1 MNLEKLFLEKTPLF
15 VFSSTRRLKHFY
27 LEQGEGFLPNAM
39 SMGSFFE
46 QAFYI
51 PNKKKIPN
59 SARLILMI
67 DTIKA
72 IAKEKKSILEGLLLF
87 ENSFL
92 GYLESTS
99 FLFDLFDEL
108 SSACIKL
115 NELSSKDIYLD
126 YEKHLEVL
134 EMIYDRYIKKLEGL
148 GFYDKIMQEK
158 PAILKEFFE
167 HFSSIEWHLDG
178 FMSVFERQCLLEAAE
193 LVPITLHLS
202 CDKYNQKFLEF
213 LNLKL
218 ETDCD
223 YSIDF
228 KTQKILSQTP
238 KRQKIEPKLYAN
250 SSYLKQSAL
259 VLQTIEEYLQKDNDP
274 NKMAIITPNADFLPF
289 LKLLDKNNNLNFAM
303 GLGAK
308 NSPYYTELVKILENL
323 ETSGFDLST
332 SPLLDLEN
340 LTLALLEQQS
350 SKEKAPLKEAHSQI
364 MHQYHLLKDTLK
376 NYSLKD
382 LLHLYLQEFEANFRL
397 DDSSGGKIQVM
408 DTLETRG
415 MQFDKIV
422 IVDFNETCVPSLK
435 DCDLFLN
442 SALRKSLNL
451 PTLLDKKNLQK
462 HYYYQLFKNSKE
474 ITLSYIESET
484 SKVSNML
491 LELNLHIEPIKD
503 AYTLFAPS
511 LSKDYQEEEIKA
523 AIPKDF
529 SFSASSLNAFLTCKR
544 RFYYHYMKRFK
555 ESPKDES
562 NSAVGSLLHELLKEA
577 YEKDK
582 NPYVLEERL
591 IWLLETRENITPKE
605 RLDTLV
611 ALKKIQAFYLKEKE
625 RFNTKI
631 KILDLEK
638 SFETIIQ
645 GIVFKGRID
654 RIDKTAD
661 NEMILLDYKFKN
673 DLKLDNMSKTQRGG
687 LSPIEIAQI
696 STDYQMA
703 IEIAQ
708 ISTDYQMAIYAFA
721 LKNLGY
727 KEPIKAF
734 FYDLRKG
741 ELLEEDE
748 LILQAKMDHLEF
760 SLIPK
765 LKQEIDFEKT
775 SEAKDCEYCSFK
787 DMCNR

>member
-39 SMGSFFE
+39 SMGNFFE

-51 PNKKKIPN
+51 PNKKKIPK
-59 SARLILMI
+59 SVRLILMI

-72 IAKEKKSILEGLLLF
+72 IAKEKKSALEGLLLF

-134 EMIYDRYIKKLEGL
+134 EMIYDRYVKKLEKL

-158 PAILKEFFE
+158 PTILKEFFE

-178 FMSVFERQCLLEAAE
+178 FMSVFERQCLLEVAE

-228 KTQKILSQTP
+228 KTQKMLSQTP

-250 SSYLKQSAL
+250 SSYLKQGAL

-308 NSPYYTELVKILENL
+308 NSPYYTELVKILEDL
-323 ETSGFDLST
+323 QTSGFDLSA

-340 LTLALLEQQS
+340 LTLALLEQQN
-350 SKEKAPLKEAHSQI
+350 SKEKAPLKEVHSQI

-397 DDSSGGKIQVM
+397 DDSSGGKIRVM

-415 MQFDKIV
+415 MQFDKVV

-451 PTLLDKKNLQK
+451 PTLSDKKNLQK

-474 ITLSYIESET
+474 ITLSYVESET

-491 LELNLHIEPIKD
+491 LELDLHIEPIKD

-511 LSKDYQEEEIKA
+511 PLKDYQEEEIKA

-555 ESPKDES
+555 ESPKDEN
-562 NSAVGSLLHELLKEA
+562 NSTVGSLLHELLKEA

-625 RFNTKI
+625 RFKAKI

-638 SFETIIQ
+638 SFETTIQ
-645 GIVFKGRID
+645 GVVFKGRID

-661 NEMILLDYKFKN
+661 NEIVLLDYKFKS

-703 IEIAQ
+703 I
-708 ISTDYQMAIYAFA
+708 YAFA
-721 LKNLGY
+721 LKSLGY
-727 KEPIKAF
+727 KGPIKTF

-741 ELLEEDE
+741 KLLEEE
-748 LILQAKMDHLEF
+748 EPILQAKMDYLKF

-775 SEAKDCEYCSFK
+775 LEVKDCEYCSFK

>member
-1 MNLEKLFLEKTPLF
+1 MNLEKLFSQKTPLF

-59 SARLILMI
+59 NARQILMI

-108 SSACIKL
+108 GSACIKL

-134 EMIYDRYIKKLEGL
+134 EMIYKRYIKKLEEL

-158 PAILKEFFE
+158 PTILKEFFE
-167 HFSSIEWHLDG
+167 HFSSIEWYLDG
-178 FMSVFERQCLLEAAE
+178 FMSVFERQCLLEVAE

-228 KTQKILSQTP
+228 KTQKILSQTFND
-238 KRQKIEPKLYAN
+238 QKIEPKLYAN
-250 SSYLKQSAL
+250 SSYLKQGAL
-259 VLQTIEEYLQKDNDP
+259 VLQSIEEYLQKDNDP

-308 NSPYYTELVKILENL
+308 NSPYYTELVKILEDL
-323 ETSGFDLST
+323 ETSGFDLSA

-364 MHQYHLLKDTLK
+364 MHQYHLLKNTLK

-397 DDSSGGKIQVM
+397 DDSSGGKIRVM

-474 ITLSYIESET
+474 VVLSYIESET
-484 SKVSNML
+484 SKASNML

-511 LSKDYQEEEIKA
+511 PLKDYQEEEIKA

-544 RFYYHYMKRFK
+544 RFYYHYIKRFK

-582 NPYVLEERL
+582 NPYALEERL
-591 IWLLETRENITPKE
+591 IQLLETRENITPKE
-605 RLDTLV
+605 RLDTLI
-611 ALKKIQAFYLKEKE
+611 ALKKIQAFYVKEKE
-625 RFNTKI
+625 RFKAKI

-638 SFETIIQ
+638 SFETTIQ
-645 GIVFKGRID
+645 GVAFKGRID

-661 NEMILLDYKFKN
+661 NEIILLDYKFKS
-673 DLKLDNMSKTQRGG
+673 DLRLDNMSEKQRGG

-696 STDYQMA
+696 SA
-703 IEIAQ
+703 
-708 ISTDYQMAIYAFA
+708 DYQMAIYAFA

-741 ELLEEDE
+741 KLLEEE
-748 LILQAKMDHLEF
+748 EPILQAKMDYLKS
-760 SLIPK
+760 SLIPE

-775 SEAKDCEYCSFK
+775 LEVKDCEYCSFK

>member
-1 MNLEKLFLEKTPLF
+1 MNLEKLFLEKSPLF

-51 PNKKKIPN
+51 PNKKKIPKN
-59 SARLILMI
+59 ARLILMI

-134 EMIYDRYIKKLEGL
+134 EMIYERYIKKLEKL

-158 PAILKEFFE
+158 PTILKEFFE

-178 FMSVFERQCLLEAAE
+178 FMSVFERQCLLEVAE

-289 LKLLDKNNNLNFAM
+289 LKLLDQNNNLNFAM

-308 NSPYYTELVKILENL
+308 NSPYYTELVKILEDLQTSDLNL
-323 ETSGFDLST
+323 SGSA
-332 SPLLDLEN
+332 LLDLEN

-397 DDSSGGKIQVM
+397 DDSSGGKIRVM

-415 MQFDKIV
+415 MRFDKIV

-484 SKVSNML
+484 SKASNML
-491 LELNLHIEPIKD
+491 LELNLHIELIKD

-511 LSKDYQEEEIKA
+511 PLKDYQEEEIKA

-529 SFSASSLNAFLTCKR
+529 SFSTSSLNAFLTCKR

-555 ESPKDES
+555 ENPKDEN

-591 IWLLETRENITPKE
+591 IWLLETRKNITPKE
-605 RLDTLV
+605 RLDTLI

-625 RFNTKI
+625 RFKAKI

-638 SFETIIQ
+638 SFETAIQ
-645 GIVFKGRID
+645 GVVFKGRID

-661 NEMILLDYKFKN
+661 NEIILLDYKFKS

-687 LSPIEIAQI
+687 LNPIEIAQI
-696 STDYQMA
+696 R
-703 IEIAQ
+703 
-708 ISTDYQMAIYAFA
+708 TDYQMAIYAFA

-741 ELLEEDE
+741 ELVEEE
-748 LILQAKMDHLEF
+748 EPILQAKMDHLEF

-765 LKQEIDFEKT
+765 LKQEIVFEKT
-775 SEAKDCEYCSFK
+775 LEAKDCEYCSFK

>member
-1 MNLEKLFLEKTPLF
+1 MNLEKLFLEKAPLF

-39 SMGSFFE
+39 SMGTFFE

-51 PNKKKIPN
+51 PNQKKIPK
-59 SARLILMI
+59 SVCQILMI

-72 IAKEKKSILEGLLLF
+72 IAKEKKSVLEGLLLF

-115 NELSSKDIYLD
+115 NELSFKDIYLD

-134 EMIYDRYIKKLEGL
+134 EMIYDRYVKKLEEL
-148 GFYDKIMQEK
+148 GFYDKIMQKK
-158 PAILKEFFE
+158 PTILKEFFE

-178 FMSVFERQCLLEAAE
+178 FMSVFERQCLLEVAE

-228 KTQKILSQTP
+228 KTQKILFQTFND
-238 KRQKIEPKLYAN
+238 QKIEPKLYAN
-250 SSYLKQSAL
+250 SSYLKQGAL

-308 NSPYYTELVKILENL
+308 NSPYYTELVKILEDL
-323 ETSGFDLST
+323 ETSDLDLSG
-332 SPLLDLEN
+332 SALLDLEN
-340 LTLALLEQQS
+340 ITLALLEQQS
-350 SKEKAPLKEAHSQI
+350 SKEKAPLKEVHSQI

-397 DDSSGGKIQVM
+397 DDSSGGKIRVM

-422 IVDFNETCVPSLK
+422 VADFNETCVPSFK

-474 ITLSYIESET
+474 VALSYIESET
-484 SKVSNML
+484 SKASSML
-491 LELNLHIEPIKD
+491 LELDLHIEPIKD
-503 AYTLFAPS
+503 AYTLFETSPI
-511 LSKDYQEEEIKA
+511 KEYQEEEIKA

-544 RFYYHYMKRFK
+544 RFYYHYIKRLK
-555 ESPKDES
+555 ETPKDES
-562 NSAVGSLLHELLKEA
+562 NSAVGSLIHELLKEA

-582 NPYVLEERL
+582 DPHALEERL
-591 IWLLETRENITPKE
+591 IWLLETRENVTPKE

-611 ALKKIQAFYLKEKE
+611 VLKKIQAFYLKEKE
-625 RFNTKI
+625 RFNAKI

-645 GIVFKGRID
+645 GVIFKGRID

-661 NEMILLDYKFKN
+661 NEIILLDYKFKS

-703 IEIAQ
+703 I
-708 ISTDYQMAIYAFA
+708 YARA

-748 LILQAKMDHLEF
+748 LILQAKMDHLES

-775 SEAKDCEYCSFK
+775 LEVKDCEYCSFK

>member
-193 LVPITLHLS
+193 LVSITLHLS

-397 DDSSGGKIQVM
+397 DDSSGGKIRIM

-544 RFYYHYMKRFK
+544 RFYYHYMKCFK
-555 ESPKDES
+555 ESPKDKS

-582 NPYVLEERL
+582 NPYALEERL
-591 IWLLETRENITPKE
+591 IQLLETRENITPKE
-605 RLDTLV
+605 RLDTLIV
-611 ALKKIQAFYLKEKE
+611 LKKIQAFYLKEKE

-638 SFETIIQ
+638 SFEATIQ
-645 GIVFKGRID
+645 GVIFKGRID

-661 NEMILLDYKFKN
+661 NEIILLDYKFKS
-673 DLKLDNMSKTQRGG
+673 DLKLDNMNKTQREG

-696 STDYQMA
+696 
-703 IEIAQ
+703 I
-708 ISTDYQMAIYAFA
+708 TDYQMAIYAFA

-727 KEPIKAF
+727 KGPIKAF

-775 SEAKDCEYCSFK
+775 LEAKDCEYCSFK

>member
-27 LEQGEGFLPNAM
+27 LEQGEGFLPSAM

-51 PNKKKIPN
+51 PNKKKIPKN
-59 SARLILMI
+59 ARLILMI

-134 EMIYDRYIKKLEGL
+134 EMIYDRYIKKLEEL

-178 FMSVFERQCLLEAAE
+178 FMSVFERQCLLEVAE

-228 KTQKILSQTP
+228 KTQKILSQTFNY
-238 KRQKIEPKLYAN
+238 QKIEPKLYAN
-250 SSYLKQSAL
+250 SSYLKQGAL

-308 NSPYYTELVKILENL
+308 NSPYYTELVKILEDL
-323 ETSGFDLST
+323 QTSGFDLSA
-332 SPLLDLEN
+332 SPLLDLES
-340 LTLALLEQQS
+340 LTLPLLEQQS
-350 SKEKAPLKEAHSQI
+350 SKEKVPLKETHSQI

-397 DDSSGGKIQVM
+397 DDSSGGKIRVM

-435 DCDLFLN
+435 DCDFFLN

-474 ITLSYIESET
+474 ITLSYVESET

-491 LELNLHIEPIKD
+491 LELNLNIVPIKD
-503 AYTLFAPS
+503 AYTLFTPTP
-511 LSKDYQEEEIKA
+511 LKDYQEEEIKA

-582 NPYVLEERL
+582 NPHALEERL

-605 RLDTLV
+605 RLDTLI

-625 RFNTKI
+625 RFKAKI

-638 SFETIIQ
+638 SFETTIQ
-645 GIVFKGRID
+645 GVAFKGRID

-661 NEMILLDYKFKN
+661 NEIILLDYKFKN
-673 DLKLDNMSKTQRGG
+673 DLKLDNMSEKQRKS
-687 LSPIEIAQI
+687 LRP
-696 STDYQMA
+696 

-748 LILQAKMDHLEF
+748 LVLQAKMDHLEF

-775 SEAKDCEYCSFK
+775 LELKDCEYCSFK

>member
-1 MNLEKLFLEKTPLF
+1 MNLEKLFLEKSPLF

-27 LEQGEGFLPNAM
+27 LEQGEGFLPSAM

-51 PNKKKIPN
+51 PNQKKIPK
-59 SARLILMI
+59 SARQILMI

-72 IAKEKKSILEGLLLF
+72 IAKEKKSALEGLLLF

-115 NELSSKDIYLD
+115 NELSFKDIYLD

-134 EMIYDRYIKKLEGL
+134 EMIYDRYVKKLEEL
-148 GFYDKIMQEK
+148 GFYDKIMQKK

-178 FMSVFERQCLLEAAE
+178 FMSVFERQCLLEVAE

-228 KTQKILSQTP
+228 KTQKILSQTFND
-238 KRQKIEPKLYAN
+238 QKIEPKLYAN
-250 SSYLKQSAL
+250 SSYLKQGAL
-259 VLQTIEEYLQKDNDP
+259 VLQTIEEYLQENNDP

-308 NSPYYTELVKILENL
+308 NSPYYTELVKILEDL
-323 ETSGFDLST
+323 QTSDLDLSG
-332 SPLLDLEN
+332 SALLDLEN
-340 LTLALLEQQS
+340 LTLPLLEQQS

-397 DDSSGGKIQVM
+397 DDSSGGKIRVM

-415 MQFDKIV
+415 MRFDKIV
-422 IVDFNETCVPSLK
+422 VADFNETCVPSLK

-474 ITLSYIESET
+474 VALSYIESET
-484 SKVSNML
+484 LKASNML

-503 AYTLFAPS
+503 AYTLFETAP
-511 LSKDYQEEEIKA
+511 LKDYQEEEIKA

-555 ESPKDES
+555 ETPKDEN
-562 NSAVGSLLHELLKEA
+562 NSTVGSLIHELLKEA

-582 NPYVLEERL
+582 TPHSLEERL

-611 ALKKIQAFYLKEKE
+611 ALKKIQAFYKKERE
-625 RFNTKI
+625 RFNTEI
-631 KILDLEK
+631 TILDLEK

-645 GIVFKGRID
+645 GVIFKGRID

-661 NEMILLDYKFKN
+661 NKIILLDYKFKS

-703 IEIAQ
+703 I
-708 ISTDYQMAIYAFA
+708 YAHA

-727 KEPIKAF
+727 KDPIKAF

-775 SEAKDCEYCSFK
+775 LEVKDCEYCSFK

>member
-51 PNKKKIPN
+51 PNKKKIPKN
-59 SARLILMI
+59 ARQILMI

-134 EMIYDRYIKKLEGL
+134 EMIYDCYIKKLEEL

-158 PAILKEFFE
+158 PTILKEFFE

-308 NSPYYTELVKILENL
+308 NSPYYTELVKILEDLQTSDCNL
-323 ETSGFDLST
+323 SESA
-332 SPLLDLEN
+332 LLDLEN
-340 LTLALLEQQS
+340 ITLPLLEQQS

-364 MHQYHLLKDTLK
+364 MYQYHLLKDTLK

-397 DDSSGGKIQVM
+397 DDSSGGKIRVM

-474 ITLSYIESET
+474 IALSYIESET
-484 SKVSNML
+484 SKASNML
-491 LELNLHIEPIKD
+491 LELDLHIEPIKD

-511 LSKDYQEEEIKA
+511 PLKDYQEEEIKA

-555 ESPKDES
+555 ESPKDEN

-582 NPYVLEERL
+582 NPYALEERL

-611 ALKKIQAFYLKEKE
+611 ALKKIQAFYKKERE
-625 RFNTKI
+625 RFNAEIT
-631 KILDLEK
+631 ILDLEK

-645 GIVFKGRID
+645 GVAFKGRID

-661 NEMILLDYKFKN
+661 NKIILLDYKFKS
-673 DLKLDNMSKTQRGG
+673 DLKPDNMSKTQRGG

-703 IEIAQ
+703 I
-708 ISTDYQMAIYAFA
+708 YARA

-775 SEAKDCEYCSFK
+775 LEVKDCEYCSFK

>member
-1 MNLEKLFLEKTPLF
+1 MNLEKLFSQKTPLF

-115 NELSSKDIYLD
+115 NELSFKDIYLD

-134 EMIYDRYIKKLEGL
+134 EMIYNRYIKKLEKL

-158 PAILKEFFE
+158 PTILKEFFE

-178 FMSVFERQCLLEAAE
+178 FMSVFERQCLLEVAE

-228 KTQKILSQTP
+228 KTQKILSQTFND
-238 KRQKIEPKLYAN
+238 QKIEPKLYAN
-250 SSYLKQSAL
+250 SSYLKQGAL
-259 VLQTIEEYLQKDNDP
+259 VLQTIEEYLQKGNNP

-289 LKLLDKNNNLNFAM
+289 LKLLDQNNNLNFAM

-308 NSPYYTELVKILENL
+308 NSSYYTELVKILEDLQTSDFNL
-323 ETSGFDLST
+323 SESA
-332 SPLLDLEN
+332 LLDLEN
-340 LTLALLEQQS
+340 LTLPLLEQQS

-397 DDSSGGKIQVM
+397 DDSSGGKIRVM

-474 ITLSYIESET
+474 MVLSYIESET
-484 SKVSNML
+484 SKASNML
-491 LELNLHIEPIKD
+491 LELDLHTEPIKD

-511 LSKDYQEEEIKA
+511 PLKDYQEEEIKA

-529 SFSASSLNAFLTCKR
+529 GFSASSLNAFLTCKR

-582 NPYVLEERL
+582 NPYALEERL
-591 IWLLETRENITPKE
+591 IWLLETRENVTPKE
-605 RLDTLV
+605 RLDTLI

-625 RFNTKI
+625 RFKAKI

-661 NEMILLDYKFKN
+661 NEITLLDYKFKN

-687 LSPIEIAQI
+687 LSP
-696 STDYQMA
+696 

-748 LILQAKMDHLEF
+748 LTLQAKMDHLEF

-765 LKQEIDFEKT
+765 LKQEIVFEKT
-775 SEAKDCEYCSFK
+775 LEAKDCEYCSFK

>member
-46 QAFYI
+46 QTFYI
-51 PNKKKIPN
+51 PNKKKISN
-59 SARLILMI
+59 SARQILMI

-134 EMIYDRYIKKLEGL
+134 EMIYDRYIKKLEKL

-158 PAILKEFFE
+158 PTILKEFFE

-178 FMSVFERQCLLEAAE
+178 FMSVFERQCLLEVAE

-228 KTQKILSQTP
+228 KTQKILSQTFNN
-238 KRQKIEPKLYAN
+238 QKIEPKLYAN

-308 NSPYYTELVKILENL
+308 NSPYYTELVKILEDL
-323 ETSGFDLST
+323 ETSDCNLSG
-332 SPLLDLEN
+332 SALLDLEN
-340 LTLALLEQQS
+340 LTIPLLEQQS

-397 DDSSGGKIQVM
+397 DDSSGGKIRVM

-474 ITLSYIESET
+474 VALSYIESET
-484 SKVSNML
+484 SKVSSML
-491 LELNLHIEPIKD
+491 LELDLHTEPIKD

-511 LSKDYQEEEIKA
+511 PLKDYQEEEIKA

-625 RFNTKI
+625 RFNAKI

-645 GIVFKGRID
+645 GVIFKGRID

-661 NEMILLDYKFKN
+661 NEIILLDYKFKN

-687 LSPIEIAQI
+687 LSPKEIAQI
-696 STDYQMA
+696 STDYQM
-703 IEIAQ
+703 
-708 ISTDYQMAIYAFA
+708 TIYAFA

-727 KEPIKAF
+727 KDSIKAF

-748 LILQAKMDHLEF
+748 LVLQAKMDHLEF

>member
-27 LEQGEGFLPNAM
+27 LEQGEGFLPSAM

-51 PNKKKIPN
+51 PNKKKIPK
-59 SARLILMI
+59 SVRLILMI

-72 IAKEKKSILEGLLLF
+72 IAKEKKSALEGLLLF

-134 EMIYDRYIKKLEGL
+134 EMIYDRYVKKLEGL

-158 PAILKEFFE
+158 PTILKEFFE
-167 HFSSIEWHLDG
+167 HFSSIEWNLDG
-178 FMSVFERQCLLEAAE
+178 FMSVFERQCLLEVAE

-228 KTQKILSQTP
+228 KTQKILSQTFND
-238 KRQKIEPKLYAN
+238 QKIEPKLYAN
-250 SSYLKQSAL
+250 SSYLKQGAL

-308 NSPYYTELVKILENL
+308 NSPYYTELVKILEDL
-323 ETSGFDLST
+323 ETSGFDLSA

-340 LTLALLEQQS
+340 LTLPLLEQQS

-397 DDSSGGKIQVM
+397 DDSSGGKIRVM

-474 ITLSYIESET
+474 ITLSYIENIESET
-484 SKVSNML
+484 SKASNML
-491 LELNLHIEPIKD
+491 LELDLHIEPIKD

-511 LSKDYQEEEIKA
+511 PLKDYQEEEIKA

-529 SFSASSLNAFLTCKR
+529 SFSTSSLNAFLTCKR
-544 RFYYHYMKRFK
+544 RFYYHYMKHFK
-555 ESPKDES
+555 ESPKDEN

-582 NPYVLEERL
+582 NPYALEERL
-591 IWLLETRENITPKE
+591 IQLLETRGNITPKE
-605 RLDTLV
+605 RLDTLI

-625 RFNTKI
+625 RFKAKI

-638 SFETIIQ
+638 SFETTIQ
-645 GIVFKGRID
+645 GVAFKGRID

-661 NEMILLDYKFKN
+661 NEIILLDYKFKS

-696 STDYQMA
+696 STDYQM
-703 IEIAQ
+703 
-708 ISTDYQMAIYAFA
+708 TIYAFA

-727 KEPIKAF
+727 KGPIKAF

-741 ELLEEDE
+741 ELVEEDE

-775 SEAKDCEYCSFK
+775 LEAKDCEYCSFK

>member
-27 LEQGEGFLPNAM
+27 LEQGEGFLPSAM

-51 PNKKKIPN
+51 PNQKKIPN
-59 SARLILMI
+59 SARQILMI

-115 NELSSKDIYLD
+115 NELSFKDIYLD

-148 GFYDKIMQEK
+148 GFYDKIMQKK
-158 PAILKEFFE
+158 PTILKEFFE

-178 FMSVFERQCLLEAAE
+178 FMSVFERQCLLEVAE

-250 SSYLKQSAL
+250 SSYLKQGAL

-289 LKLLDKNNNLNFAM
+289 LKLLDQNNNLNFAM
-303 GLGAK
+303 GLGTK
-308 NSPYYTELVKILENL
+308 NSPYYTELVKILEDLQTSDCNL
-323 ETSGFDLST
+323 SGSA
-332 SPLLDLEN
+332 LLDLEN
-340 LTLALLEQQS
+340 ITLPLLEQQS
-350 SKEKAPLKEAHSQI
+350 SKEKTPLKEAHSQI

-397 DDSSGGKIQVM
+397 DDSSGGKIRVM

-474 ITLSYIESET
+474 MVLSYIESET
-484 SKVSNML
+484 SKASNML
-491 LELNLHIEPIKD
+491 LELDLHTEPIKD
-503 AYTLFAPS
+503 AYTLFAPTP
-511 LSKDYQEEEIKA
+511 LKDYQEEEIKA

-555 ESPKDES
+555 ESPKDEN

-582 NPYVLEERL
+582 NPYALEERL

-611 ALKKIQAFYLKEKE
+611 VLKKIQAFYLKEKE
-625 RFNTKI
+625 RFKAKI

-645 GIVFKGRID
+645 GVVFKGRID

-661 NEMILLDYKFKN
+661 NEIILLDYKFKN
-673 DLKLDNMSKTQRGG
+673 DLKLDNMSKTQRES
-687 LSPIEIAQI
+687 LSP
-696 STDYQMA
+696 

-741 ELLEEDE
+741 ELLEEEE
-748 LILQAKMDHLEF
+748 LTLQAKMDHLEF

-775 SEAKDCEYCSFK
+775 LEVKDCEYCSFK

>member
-39 SMGSFFE
+39 SMGNFFE

-59 SARLILMI
+59 SVRLILMI

-178 FMSVFERQCLLEAAE
+178 FMSVFERQCLLEVAE

-213 LNLKL
+213 LNLKI

-250 SSYLKQSAL
+250 SSYLKQGAL
-259 VLQTIEEYLQKDNDP
+259 VLQTIEEYLQKDNNP

-308 NSPYYTELVKILENL
+308 NSPYYTELVKILEDL
-323 ETSGFDLST
+323 QTSGFDLSA

-340 LTLALLEQQS
+340 LTLVLLEQQS
-350 SKEKAPLKEAHSQI
+350 SKEKTPLKEAHSQI
-364 MHQYHLLKDTLK
+364 MHQYHLLKDMLQ

-397 DDSSGGKIQVM
+397 DDSSGGKIRVM

-415 MQFDKIV
+415 MQFDKVV

-474 ITLSYIESET
+474 VALSYIESET
-484 SKVSNML
+484 SKASNML
-491 LELNLHIEPIKD
+491 LELNLHTEPIKD
-503 AYTLFAPS
+503 AYTLFETSPI
-511 LSKDYQEEEIKA
+511 KDYQEEEIKA
-523 AIPKDF
+523 TIPKDF

-638 SFETIIQ
+638 SFETTIQ
-645 GIVFKGRID
+645 GVAFKGRID

-661 NEMILLDYKFKN
+661 NEVILLDYKFKN
-673 DLKLDNMSKTQRGG
+673 DLKLDNMSEKQRKS
-687 LSPIEIAQI
+687 LRP
-696 STDYQMA
+696 

-741 ELLEEDE
+741 ELVEEDE
-748 LILQAKMDHLEF
+748 LVLQAKMDHLEF

-775 SEAKDCEYCSFK
+775 LEVKDCEYCSFK

>member
-27 LEQGEGFLPNAM
+27 LEQGEGFLPSAM
-39 SMGSFFE
+39 SMGNFFE

-59 SARLILMI
+59 SARQILMI

-115 NELSSKDIYLD
+115 NELSFKDIYLD

-134 EMIYDRYIKKLEGL
+134 EMIYNRYIKKLEKL

-158 PAILKEFFE
+158 PTILKEFFE
-167 HFSSIEWHLDG
+167 HFSSIEWYLDG
-178 FMSVFERQCLLEAAE
+178 FMSVFERQCLLEVAE

-228 KTQKILSQTP
+228 KTQKILSQTFND
-238 KRQKIEPKLYAN
+238 QKIEPKLYAN
-250 SSYLKQSAL
+250 SSYLKQGAL

-289 LKLLDKNNNLNFAM
+289 LKLLDQNNNLNFAM

-308 NSPYYTELVKILENL
+308 NSPYYTELVKILEDLQTSDFNL
-323 ETSGFDLST
+323 SGSA
-332 SPLLDLEN
+332 LLDLEN
-340 LTLALLEQQS
+340 LTLPLLEQQS

-364 MHQYHLLKDTLK
+364 MHQYYLLKDALK

-397 DDSSGGKIQVM
+397 DDSSGGKIRVM

-451 PTLLDKKNLQK
+451 PTLFDKKNLQK

-474 ITLSYIESET
+474 IALSYIESET

-511 LSKDYQEEEIKA
+511 PLKDYQEEEIKA

-582 NPYVLEERL
+582 NPYALEERL
-591 IWLLETRENITPKE
+591 IQLLETRGNITPKE
-605 RLDTLV
+605 RLDTLI
-611 ALKKIQAFYLKEKE
+611 ALKKIQAFYIREKE
-625 RFNTKI
+625 RFNAKI

-645 GIVFKGRID
+645 GVAFKGRID

-661 NEMILLDYKFKN
+661 NEMILLDYKFKS
-673 DLKLDNMSKTQRGG
+673 DLKLDNMSKTQREG
-687 LSPIEIAQI
+687 LSP
-696 STDYQMA
+696 

-741 ELLEEDE
+741 ELLEEE
-748 LILQAKMDHLEF
+748 EPILQAKMDHLEF

>member
-1 MNLEKLFLEKTPLF
+1 MNFEKLFLEKTPLF

-51 PNKKKIPN
+51 PNKKKIPKN
-59 SARLILMI
+59 ARQILMI

-134 EMIYDRYIKKLEGL
+134 EMIYNRYIKKLEEL

-158 PAILKEFFE
+158 PTILKEFFE

-228 KTQKILSQTP
+228 KTQKILSQTFND
-238 KRQKIEPKLYAN
+238 QKIEPKLYAN
-250 SSYLKQSAL
+250 SSYLKQGAL

-308 NSPYYTELVKILENL
+308 NSPYYTELIKILEDL
-323 ETSGFDLST
+323 EASGDLSA

-397 DDSSGGKIQVM
+397 DDSSGGKIRVM

-422 IVDFNETCVPSLK
+422 IVDFNEACVPSLK

-484 SKVSNML
+484 SKASNML
-491 LELNLHIEPIKD
+491 LELDLHIEPIKD

-511 LSKDYQEEEIKA
+511 PLKDYQEEEIKA

-555 ESPKDES
+555 ESPKDEN

-582 NPYVLEERL
+582 NPYALEERL

-625 RFNTKI
+625 RFKAKI

-645 GIVFKGRID
+645 GVAFKGRID

-661 NEMILLDYKFKN
+661 NEIILLDYKFKN
-673 DLKLDNMSKTQRGG
+673 DLKLDNMSKTQRGR
-687 LSPIEIAQI
+687 LSP
-696 STDYQMA
+696 

-727 KEPIKAF
+727 KDPIKAF

-748 LILQAKMDHLEF
+748 LVLQAKMDHLEF

-775 SEAKDCEYCSFK
+775 LEVKDCEYCSFK

>member
-1 MNLEKLFLEKTPLF
+1 MNLEKLFSQKNPLF

-158 PAILKEFFE
+158 PTILKEFFE

-178 FMSVFERQCLLEAAE
+178 FMSVFERQCLLEVAE

-223 YSIDF
+223 YFIDF

-308 NSPYYTELVKILENL
+308 NSPYYTELVKILEDL
-323 ETSGFDLST
+323 ETSGFDLSA

-350 SKEKAPLKEAHSQI
+350 SKEKAPLKEVHSQI

-397 DDSSGGKIQVM
+397 DDSSGGKIRVM

-474 ITLSYIESET
+474 MALSYIESET

-511 LSKDYQEEEIKA
+511 PLKDYQEEEIKA
-523 AIPKDF
+523 TIPKDF

-544 RFYYHYMKRFK
+544 RFYYHYIKRFK

-562 NSAVGSLLHELLKEA
+562 NSAIGSLLHELLKEA

-582 NPYVLEERL
+582 NPYALEERL
-591 IWLLETRENITPKE
+591 IQLLETRGNITPKE
-605 RLDTLV
+605 RLDTLI
-611 ALKKIQAFYLKEKE
+611 ALKKIQAFYVKEKE
-625 RFNTKI
+625 RFNAKI
-631 KILDLEK
+631 KILNLEK
-638 SFETIIQ
+638 SFETTIQ
-645 GIVFKGRID
+645 GVAFKGCID
-654 RIDKTAD
+654 RIDKTTD
-661 NEMILLDYKFKN
+661 NEMILLDYKFKS
-673 DLKLDNMSKTQRGG
+673 DLKLDNMSKTQRRG
-687 LSPIEIAQI
+687 LSP
-696 STDYQMA
+696 

-727 KEPIKAF
+727 KGPIKAF

-741 ELLEEDE
+741 ELLEEEE
-748 LILQAKMDHLEF
+748 LTLQAKMDHLEF

-775 SEAKDCEYCSFK
+775 LEAKDCEYCSFK

>member
-39 SMGSFFE
+39 SMGNFFE
-46 QAFYI
+46 QAFYV

-59 SARLILMI
+59 SVRQILMI

-115 NELSSKDIYLD
+115 NELSFKDIYLD

-178 FMSVFERQCLLEAAE
+178 FMSVFERQCLLEVAE

-228 KTQKILSQTP
+228 KTQKILSQTFND
-238 KRQKIEPKLYAN
+238 QKIEPKLYAN
-250 SSYLKQSAL
+250 SSYLKQGAL

-289 LKLLDKNNNLNFAM
+289 LKLLDQNNNLNFAM

-308 NSPYYTELVKILENL
+308 NSPYYTELVKILEDLQTSDFNL
-323 ETSGFDLST
+323 SGSA
-332 SPLLDLEN
+332 LLDLEN
-340 LTLALLEQQS
+340 ITLPLLEQQS

-364 MHQYHLLKDTLK
+364 MHQYHLLKDTLQ

-397 DDSSGGKIQVM
+397 DDSSGGKIRVM

-474 ITLSYIESET
+474 IALSYIESET
-484 SKVSNML
+484 SKASNML
-491 LELNLHIEPIKD
+491 LELNLNIVPIKD
-503 AYTLFAPS
+503 AYTLFTPS
-511 LSKDYQEEEIKA
+511 PLKDYQEEEIKA

-582 NPYVLEERL
+582 NPYALEERL

-611 ALKKIQAFYLKEKE
+611 ALKKIQAFYKKEQQ
-625 RFNTKI
+625 RFKAKI

-645 GIVFKGRID
+645 GVVFKGRID

-661 NEMILLDYKFKN
+661 NEIILLDYKFKN

-687 LSPIEIAQI
+687 LSP
-696 STDYQMA
+696 

-748 LILQAKMDHLEF
+748 LVLQAKMDHLEF

-775 SEAKDCEYCSFK
+775 LEVKDCEYCSFK

>member
-39 SMGSFFE
+39 SMGNFFE

-59 SARLILMI
+59 STRLILMI

-134 EMIYDRYIKKLEGL
+134 EMIYDRYVKKLEEL

-158 PAILKEFFE
+158 PTILKEFFE

-193 LVPITLHLS
+193 LVPITLRLS

-250 SSYLKQSAL
+250 SSYLKQGAL

-289 LKLLDKNNNLNFAM
+289 LKLLDQNNNLNFAM

-308 NSPYYTELVKILENL
+308 NSPYYTELVKILEDLQTSDFNL
-323 ETSGFDLST
+323 SESA
-332 SPLLDLEN
+332 LLDLEN
-340 LTLALLEQQS
+340 ITLPLLEQQS

-397 DDSSGGKIQVM
+397 DDSSGGKIRVM

-415 MQFDKIV
+415 MQFDKVV
-422 IVDFNETCVPSLK
+422 IVDFNETCVPSLR

-474 ITLSYIESET
+474 ITLSYVESET
-484 SKVSNML
+484 SKASNML
-491 LELNLHIEPIKD
+491 LELDLHIEPIKD

-511 LSKDYQEEEIKA
+511 PLKDYQEEEIKA

-582 NPYVLEERL
+582 TPYALEERL

-611 ALKKIQAFYLKEKE
+611 ALKKIQAFYAKEKE
-625 RFNTKI
+625 RFKAKI

-645 GIVFKGRID
+645 GVIFKGRID

-661 NEMILLDYKFKN
+661 NEIILLDYKFKN
-673 DLKLDNMSKTQRGG
+673 DLKLDNMSEKQRKS

-696 STDYQMA
+696 STDYQM
-703 IEIAQ
+703 
-708 ISTDYQMAIYAFA
+708 TIYAFA

-748 LILQAKMDHLEF
+748 LFLQAKMDHLEF

-775 SEAKDCEYCSFK
+775 LEVKDCEYCSFK

>member
-27 LEQGEGFLPNAM
+27 LEQGEGFLPSAM
-39 SMGSFFE
+39 SMGNFFE

-51 PNKKKIPN
+51 PNQKKIPN
-59 SARLILMI
+59 SVRQILMI

-115 NELSSKDIYLD
+115 NELSFKDIYLD

-134 EMIYDRYIKKLEGL
+134 EMIYDRYVKKLEEL
-148 GFYDKIMQEK
+148 GFYDKIMQKK
-158 PAILKEFFE
+158 PTILKEFFE

-178 FMSVFERQCLLEAAE
+178 FMSVFERQCLLEVAE

-228 KTQKILSQTP
+228 KTQKILSQTFNN
-238 KRQKIEPKLYAN
+238 QKIEPKLYAN
-250 SSYLKQSAL
+250 SNYLKQSAL

-274 NKMAIITPNADFLPF
+274 NKMAIVTPNADFLPF

-308 NSPYYTELVKILENL
+308 NSPYYTELVKILEDL
-323 ETSGFDLST
+323 QTSGFNLSA

-340 LTLALLEQQS
+340 LTIPLLEQQS

-397 DDSSGGKIQVM
+397 DDSSGGKIRVM

-415 MQFDKIV
+415 MQFDKVV
-422 IVDFNETCVPSLK
+422 IADFNETCVPSLK

-484 SKVSNML
+484 SKASSML
-491 LELNLHIEPIKD
+491 LELDLHTEPIKD

-511 LSKDYQEEEIKA
+511 PLKDYQEEEIKA

-555 ESPKDES
+555 ETPKDEN
-562 NSAVGSLLHELLKEA
+562 NSAVGSLIHELLKEA

-582 NPYVLEERL
+582 NPYALEER
-591 IWLLETRENITPKE
+591 IIQLLETRENITPKE

-625 RFNTKI
+625 RFNAKI

-645 GIVFKGRID
+645 GVIFKGRID

-661 NEMILLDYKFKN
+661 NEIILLDYKFKS
-673 DLKLDNMSKTQRGG
+673 DLKLDNMSKTQRGD
-687 LSPIEIAQI
+687 LSP
-696 STDYQMA
+696 

-727 KEPIKAF
+727 KDPIKAF

-741 ELLEEDE
+741 ELVEEDE
-748 LILQAKMDHLEF
+748 LILQAKMDYLEF

-775 SEAKDCEYCSFK
+775 LEAKDCEYCSFK

>member
-39 SMGSFFE
+39 SMGNFFE

-87 ENSFL
+87 ENSLL

-178 FMSVFERQCLLEAAE
+178 FMSVFERQCLLEVAE
-193 LVPITLHLS
+193 LVPIALHLS

-238 KRQKIEPKLYAN
+238 KHQKIEPKLYAN

-323 ETSGFDLST
+323 ETSGFDLSA
-332 SPLLDLEN
+332 SPLLDLES
-340 LTLALLEQQS
+340 LTLPLLEQQS
-350 SKEKAPLKEAHSQI
+350 SKEKAPLKEVHSQI

-397 DDSSGGKIQVM
+397 DDSSGGKIRVM

-484 SKVSNML
+484 SKASNML
-491 LELNLHIEPIKD
+491 LELNLHIDPIKD

-511 LSKDYQEEEIKA
+511 PLKDYQEEEIKA

-555 ESPKDES
+555 ESPKDEN

-582 NPYVLEERL
+582 NPYALEERL

-605 RLDTLV
+605 RLDTLI
-611 ALKKIQAFYLKEKE
+611 ALKKIQAFYVKEKE
-625 RFNTKI
+625 RFKAKI

-645 GIVFKGRID
+645 GVIFKGRID

-661 NEMILLDYKFKN
+661 NEIILLDYKFKN
-673 DLKLDNMSKTQRGG
+673 DLKLDNMSEKQRKN
-687 LSPIEIAQI
+687 LRPIIAQI
-696 STDYQMA
+696 SA
-703 IEIAQ
+703 
-708 ISTDYQMAIYAFA
+708 DYQMAIYAFA

-727 KEPIKAF
+727 KGPIKAF

-741 ELLEEDE
+741 ELVEEDE

-775 SEAKDCEYCSFK
+775 LEVKDCEYCSFK

>member
-51 PNKKKIPN
+51 PNKKKIPKN
-59 SARLILMI
+59 ARQILMI

-115 NELSSKDIYLD
+115 NELSFKDIYLD

-134 EMIYDRYIKKLEGL
+134 EMIYDRYIKKLEKL

-178 FMSVFERQCLLEAAE
+178 FMSVFERQCLLEVAE
-193 LVPITLHLS
+193 LVPITLHLF

-228 KTQKILSQTP
+228 KTQKILSQTFND
-238 KRQKIEPKLYAN
+238 QKIEPKLYAN
-250 SSYLKQSAL
+250 SSYLKQGAL

-289 LKLLDKNNNLNFAM
+289 LKLLDQNNNLNFAM

-308 NSPYYTELVKILENL
+308 NSPYYTELVKILEDL
-323 ETSGFDLST
+323 QTSGFDLSA

-350 SKEKAPLKEAHSQI
+350 SKEKAPLKEVHSQI
-364 MHQYHLLKDTLK
+364 MHQYHLLKDTLQ

-397 DDSSGGKIQVM
+397 DDSSGGKIRVM

-415 MQFDKIV
+415 MQFDKVV

-474 ITLSYIESET
+474 VVLSYIESET

-491 LELNLHIEPIKD
+491 LELDLHIEPIKD
-503 AYTLFAPS
+503 AYTLFAPTP
-511 LSKDYQEEEIKA
+511 LKDYQEEEIKA
-523 AIPKDF
+523 TIPKDF
-529 SFSASSLNAFLTCKR
+529 GFSASSLNAFLTCKR

-555 ESPKDES
+555 ESPKDEN

-582 NPYVLEERL
+582 NPYALEERL

-645 GIVFKGRID
+645 GVIFKGRID

-661 NEMILLDYKFKN
+661 NEIILLDYKFKS
-673 DLKLDNMSKTQRGG
+673 DLRLDNMSKTQREG
-687 LSPIEIAQI
+687 LSP
-696 STDYQMA
+696 

-748 LILQAKMDHLEF
+748 LFLQAKMDHLEF

-775 SEAKDCEYCSFK
+775 LEVKDCEYCSFK

>member
-1 MNLEKLFLEKTPLF
+1 MNLEKLFLEKSPLF

-27 LEQGEGFLPNAM
+27 LEQGEGFLPSAM

-51 PNKKKIPN
+51 PNQKKIPK
-59 SARLILMI
+59 SVRQILMI

-72 IAKEKKSILEGLLLF
+72 IAKEKKSVLEGLLLF

-115 NELSSKDIYLD
+115 NKLSFKDIYLD

-134 EMIYDRYIKKLEGL
+134 EMIYDRYIKKLEEL
-148 GFYDKIMQEK
+148 GFYDKIMQKK
-158 PAILKEFFE
+158 PTILKEFFE

-178 FMSVFERQCLLEAAE
+178 FMSVFERQCLLEVAE

-228 KTQKILSQTP
+228 KTQKILSQTFND
-238 KRQKIEPKLYAN
+238 QKIEPKLYAN

-308 NSPYYTELVKILENL
+308 NSPYYTELVKILEDL
-323 ETSGFDLST
+323 ETSDLDLSG
-332 SPLLDLEN
+332 SALLDLES
-340 LTLALLEQQS
+340 LTLPLLEQQS
-350 SKEKAPLKEAHSQI
+350 SKEKVPLKEAHSQI

-397 DDSSGGKIQVM
+397 DDSSGGKIRVM

-415 MQFDKIV
+415 MQFDKVV
-422 IVDFNETCVPSLK
+422 IADFNETCVPSLK

-474 ITLSYIESET
+474 VALSYIESET
-484 SKVSNML
+484 LKASSML
-491 LELNLHIEPIKD
+491 LELDLHTEPIKD
-503 AYTLFAPS
+503 AYTLFETSPI
-511 LSKDYQEEEIKA
+511 KEYQEEEIKA

-544 RFYYHYMKRFK
+544 RFYYHYIKRFK
-555 ESPKDES
+555 ESPKDEN
-562 NSAVGSLLHELLKEA
+562 NSAVGSLIHELLKEA

-582 NPYVLEERL
+582 TPHSLEERL

-611 ALKKIQAFYLKEKE
+611 ALKKIQAFYKKERE
-625 RFNTKI
+625 RFNTEI
-631 KILDLEK
+631 TILDLEK

-645 GIVFKGRID
+645 GVAFKGRID

-661 NEMILLDYKFKN
+661 NEIILLDYKFKS
-673 DLKLDNMSKTQRGG
+673 DLELDNMSKTQRGG

-696 STDYQMA
+696 STDYQMV
-703 IEIAQ
+703 
-708 ISTDYQMAIYAFA
+708 IYVCA

-741 ELLEEDE
+741 ELIEEE
-748 LILQAKMDHLEF
+748 KPILQAKMDHLEF

-775 SEAKDCEYCSFK
+775 LEVKDCEYCSFK

>member
-1 MNLEKLFLEKTPLF
+1 MNLEKLFLEKSPLF

-27 LEQGEGFLPNAM
+27 LEQGEGFLPSAM

-59 SARLILMI
+59 SVRLILMI

-72 IAKEKKSILEGLLLF
+72 IAKEKKSILKGLLLF

-115 NELSSKDIYLD
+115 NELSFKDIYLD

-134 EMIYDRYIKKLEGL
+134 EMIYDRYIKKLEEL

-158 PAILKEFFE
+158 PTILKEFFE

-178 FMSVFERQCLLEAAE
+178 FMSVFEMQCLLEAAE

-250 SSYLKQSAL
+250 SSYLKQGAL

-308 NSPYYTELVKILENL
+308 NSPYYTELVKILEDLQTSDCNL
-323 ETSGFDLST
+323 SGSA
-332 SPLLDLEN
+332 LLDLEN
-340 LTLALLEQQS
+340 ITLPLLEQQS
-350 SKEKAPLKEAHSQI
+350 SKEKASLKEAHSQI
-364 MHQYHLLKDTLK
+364 MHQYHLLKNTLK

-397 DDSSGGKIQVM
+397 DDSSGGKIRVM

-474 ITLSYIESET
+474 ITLSYVESET

-491 LELNLHIEPIKD
+491 LELDLHIEPIKD

-511 LSKDYQEEEIKA
+511 PLKDYQEEEIKA

-555 ESPKDES
+555 ESPKDEN

-625 RFNTKI
+625 RFNAKI

-645 GIVFKGRID
+645 GVVFKGRID

-661 NEMILLDYKFKN
+661 NEIILLDYKFKN
-673 DLKLDNMSKTQRGG
+673 DLKLDNMSKTQRGE
-687 LSPIEIAQI
+687 LSP
-696 STDYQMA
+696 

-727 KEPIKAF
+727 KGPIKAF

-741 ELLEEDE
+741 ELVEEDE
-748 LILQAKMDHLEF
+748 PTLQAKMDHLEF

-775 SEAKDCEYCSFK
+775 LEVKDCEYCSFK

>member
-1 MNLEKLFLEKTPLF
+1 MNLEKLFSQKTPLF

-134 EMIYDRYIKKLEGL
+134 EMIYDRYIKKLEKL

-158 PAILKEFFE
+158 PTILKEFFE

-228 KTQKILSQTP
+228 KTQKILSQTFND
-238 KRQKIEPKLYAN
+238 QKIEPKLYAN
-250 SSYLKQSAL
+250 SSYLKQGAL

-289 LKLLDKNNNLNFAM
+289 LKLLDRNNNLNFAM

-308 NSPYYTELVKILENL
+308 NSPYYTELVKILEDL
-323 ETSGFDLST
+323 QTIGFDLSA

-340 LTLALLEQQS
+340 ITLPLLEQQS
-350 SKEKAPLKEAHSQI
+350 SKEKAPLKEVHSQI

-397 DDSSGGKIQVM
+397 DDSSGGKIRVM

-511 LSKDYQEEEIKA
+511 PLKDYQEEEIKA

-555 ESPKDES
+555 ESPKDEN

-625 RFNTKI
+625 RFNAKI

-645 GIVFKGRID
+645 GVIFKGRID

-661 NEMILLDYKFKN
+661 NEIILLDYKFKN
-673 DLKLDNMSKTQRGG
+673 DLKLDNMSEKQRKS

-703 IEIAQ
+703 I
-708 ISTDYQMAIYAFA
+708 YACA

-727 KEPIKAF
+727 KGPIKAF

-741 ELLEEDE
+741 ELVEEDE
-748 LILQAKMDHLEF
+748 LTLQAKMDHLEF

-775 SEAKDCEYCSFK
+775 LEVKDCEYCSFK

>member
-1 MNLEKLFLEKTPLF
+1 MNLEKLFLEKAPLF

-39 SMGSFFE
+39 SMGTFFE

-51 PNKKKIPN
+51 PNQKKIPK
-59 SARLILMI
+59 SVRQILMI

-72 IAKEKKSILEGLLLF
+72 IAKEKKSVLEGLLLF

-115 NELSSKDIYLD
+115 NELSFKDIYLD

-134 EMIYDRYIKKLEGL
+134 EMIYDRYVKKLEEL
-148 GFYDKIMQEK
+148 GFYDKIMQKK
-158 PAILKEFFE
+158 PTILKEFFE

-178 FMSVFERQCLLEAAE
+178 FMSVFERQCLLEVAE

-228 KTQKILSQTP
+228 KTQKILFQTFND
-238 KRQKIEPKLYAN
+238 QKIEPKLYAN
-250 SSYLKQSAL
+250 SSYLKQGAL

-308 NSPYYTELVKILENL
+308 NSPYYTELVKILEDL
-323 ETSGFDLST
+323 ETSDLDLSG
-332 SPLLDLEN
+332 SALLDLEN
-340 LTLALLEQQS
+340 ITLALLEQQS

-397 DDSSGGKIQVM
+397 DDSSGGKIRVM

-422 IVDFNETCVPSLK
+422 VADFNETCVPSLK

-474 ITLSYIESET
+474 VALSYIESET
-484 SKVSNML
+484 SKASNML
-491 LELNLHIEPIKD
+491 LELDLHTEPIKD
-503 AYTLFAPS
+503 AYTLFETSPI
-511 LSKDYQEEEIKA
+511 KEYQEEEIKA

-544 RFYYHYMKRFK
+544 RFYYHYIKRFK
-555 ESPKDES
+555 ETPKNES
-562 NSAVGSLLHELLKEA
+562 NSAVGSLIHELLKEA

-582 NPYVLEERL
+582 NPYALEERL

-625 RFNTKI
+625 RFNAKI

-638 SFETIIQ
+638 SFETAIQ
-645 GIVFKGRID
+645 GVVFKGRID

-661 NEMILLDYKFKN
+661 NEIILLDYKFKN

-703 IEIAQ
+703 I
-708 ISTDYQMAIYAFA
+708 YAFA

-727 KEPIKAF
+727 KDPIKAF

-748 LILQAKMDHLEF
+748 LVFKMDHLEF

-775 SEAKDCEYCSFK
+775 LEVKDCEYCSFK

>member
-1 MNLEKLFLEKTPLF
+1 MKLEKLFLEKTPLF

-27 LEQGEGFLPNAM
+27 LEQGEGFLPSAM

-59 SARLILMI
+59 STRQILMI

-115 NELSSKDIYLD
+115 NELSFKDIYLD

-134 EMIYDRYIKKLEGL
+134 EMIYDRYVKKLEEL

-178 FMSVFERQCLLEAAE
+178 FMSVFERQCLLEVAE
-193 LVPITLHLS
+193 LVPIALHLS

-228 KTQKILSQTP
+228 KTQKILSQTFND
-238 KRQKIEPKLYAN
+238 QKIEPKLYAN
-250 SSYLKQSAL
+250 SSYLKQGAL

-289 LKLLDKNNNLNFAM
+289 LKLLDQNNNLNFAM

-308 NSPYYTELVKILENL
+308 NSPYYTELVKILEDLQTRDFNL
-323 ETSGFDLST
+323 SESA
-332 SPLLDLEN
+332 LLDLEN
-340 LTLALLEQQS
+340 ITLPLLEQQS
-350 SKEKAPLKEAHSQI
+350 SKEKAPLKEVHSQI

-397 DDSSGGKIQVM
+397 DDSSGGKIRVM

-474 ITLSYIESET
+474 IALSYIESET
-484 SKVSNML
+484 SKASNML

-511 LSKDYQEEEIKA
+511 PLKDYQEEEIKA

-582 NPYVLEERL
+582 NPYALEERL

-625 RFNTKI
+625 RFKAKI

-638 SFETIIQ
+638 SFETTIQ
-645 GIVFKGRID
+645 GVAFKGRID

-661 NEMILLDYKFKN
+661 NEIILLDYKFKS

-703 IEIAQ
+703 I
-708 ISTDYQMAIYAFA
+708 YAFA

-727 KEPIKAF
+727 KGSIKAF

-741 ELLEEDE
+741 ELVEEEE
-748 LILQAKMDHLEF
+748 LTLQAKMDHLEF

-775 SEAKDCEYCSFK
+775 LEAKDCEYCSFK

>member
-27 LEQGEGFLPNAM
+27 LEQGEGFLPSAM

-59 SARLILMI
+59 SARQILMI

-72 IAKEKKSILEGLLLF
+72 IAKEKKSALEGLLLF

-134 EMIYDRYIKKLEGL
+134 EMIYDRYIKKLEKL

-178 FMSVFERQCLLEAAE
+178 FMSVFERQCLLEVAE

-308 NSPYYTELVKILENL
+308 NSPYYTELVKILEDLQTSDFNL
-323 ETSGFDLST
+323 SESA
-332 SPLLDLEN
+332 LLDLEN
-340 LTLALLEQQS
+340 ITLPLLEQQS

-397 DDSSGGKIQVM
+397 DDSSGGKIRVM

-484 SKVSNML
+484 SKASNML
-491 LELNLHIEPIKD
+491 LELNLHTEPIKD

-511 LSKDYQEEEIKA
+511 PLKDYQEEEIKA
-523 AIPKDF
+523 AILKDF

-555 ESPKDES
+555 ESPKDEN

-582 NPYVLEERL
+582 NPHALEERL

-605 RLDTLV
+605 RLDTLI

-625 RFNTKI
+625 RFKARI

-645 GIVFKGRID
+645 GVVFKGRID

-661 NEMILLDYKFKN
+661 NEIILLDYKFKN
-673 DLKLDNMSKTQRGG
+673 DLKLDNMSEKQRKR
-687 LSPIEIAQI
+687 LSP
-696 STDYQMA
+696 

-741 ELLEEDE
+741 ELVEEDE
-748 LILQAKMDHLEF
+748 PTLQAKMDHLEF

-775 SEAKDCEYCSFK
+775 LEAKDCEYCSFK

>member
-27 LEQGEGFLPNAM
+27 LEQGEGFLPSAM
-39 SMGSFFE
+39 SMGNFFE

-59 SARLILMI
+59 SARQILMI

-115 NELSSKDIYLD
+115 NELSFKDIYLD

-134 EMIYDRYIKKLEGL
+134 EMIYDRYIKKLEEL

-167 HFSSIEWHLDG
+167 HFSSIEWNLDG
-178 FMSVFERQCLLEAAE
+178 FMSVFERQCLLEVAE

-250 SSYLKQSAL
+250 SSYLKQGAL

-289 LKLLDKNNNLNFAM
+289 LKLLDQNNNLNFAM

-308 NSPYYTELVKILENL
+308 NSPYYTELVKILEDL
-323 ETSGFDLST
+323 QTSGFDLSA

-350 SKEKAPLKEAHSQI
+350 SKEKTPLKEAHSQI

-397 DDSSGGKIQVM
+397 DDSSGGKIRVM

-451 PTLLDKKNLQK
+451 PTLSDKKNLQK

-484 SKVSNML
+484 SKASNML

-511 LSKDYQEEEIKA
+511 PLKDYQEEEIKA

-555 ESPKDES
+555 ESPKDEN

-625 RFNTKI
+625 RFKAKI

-645 GIVFKGRID
+645 GVAFKGRID

-661 NEMILLDYKFKN
+661 NEMILLDYKFKSE
-673 DLKLDNMSKTQRGG
+673 LKLDNMSKNQREG

-696 STDYQMA
+696 SA
-703 IEIAQ
+703 
-708 ISTDYQMAIYAFA
+708 DYQMAIYAFA
-721 LKNLGY
+721 LKSLGY
-727 KEPIKAF
+727 KGPIKAF

-741 ELLEEDE
+741 ELVEEDE
-748 LILQAKMDHLEF
+748 LTLQAKMDHLEF

-765 LKQEIDFEKT
+765 LKQEVDFEKT
-775 SEAKDCEYCSFK
+775 LEVKDCEYCSFK

>member
-27 LEQGEGFLPNAM
+27 LEQGEGFLPSAM

-59 SARLILMI
+59 SARQILMI

-134 EMIYDRYIKKLEGL
+134 EMIYDRYIKKLEEL

-178 FMSVFERQCLLEAAE
+178 FMSVFERQCLLEVAE
-193 LVPITLHLS
+193 LVPIALHLS

-250 SSYLKQSAL
+250 SSYLKQGAL

-289 LKLLDKNNNLNFAM
+289 LKLLDQNNNLNFAM

-308 NSPYYTELVKILENL
+308 NSPYYTELVKILEDL
-323 ETSGFDLST
+323 QTSDLDLSG
-332 SPLLDLEN
+332 SALLDLEN
-340 LTLALLEQQS
+340 ITLALLEQQS

-364 MHQYHLLKDTLK
+364 MHQYYLLKDTLK

-397 DDSSGGKIQVM
+397 DDSSGGKIRVM

-442 SALRKSLNL
+442 SVLRKSLNL

-484 SKVSNML
+484 SKASNML

-511 LSKDYQEEEIKA
+511 PLKDYQEEEIKA

-555 ESPKDES
+555 ESPKDEN

-582 NPYVLEERL
+582 NPYALEERL

-605 RLDTLV
+605 RLDTLI
-611 ALKKIQAFYLKEKE
+611 ALKKIQAFYIREKE
-625 RFNTKI
+625 RFKAKI

-638 SFETIIQ
+638 SFETVIQ
-645 GIVFKGRID
+645 GVIFKGRID

-661 NEMILLDYKFKN
+661 NEIILLDYKFKN
-673 DLKLDNMSKTQRGG
+673 DLKLDNMSEKQRKR
-687 LSPIEIAQI
+687 LRP
-696 STDYQMA
+696 

-748 LILQAKMDHLEF
+748 LFLQAKMDHLEF

-775 SEAKDCEYCSFK
+775 LEVKDCEYCSFK

>member
-1 MNLEKLFLEKTPLF
+1 MNLEKLFLEKPPLF

-51 PNKKKIPN
+51 PNKKKIPK
-59 SARLILMI
+59 STRQILMI

-115 NELSSKDIYLD
+115 NELSFKDIYLD

-134 EMIYDRYIKKLEGL
+134 EMIYDRYVKKLEEL

-158 PAILKEFFE
+158 PTILKEFFE
-167 HFSSIEWHLDG
+167 HFSSIEWYLDG
-178 FMSVFERQCLLEAAE
+178 FMSVFERQCLLEVAE

-228 KTQKILSQTP
+228 KTQKILSQTFND
-238 KRQKIEPKLYAN
+238 QKIEPKLYAN
-250 SSYLKQSAL
+250 SSYLKQGAL

-308 NSPYYTELVKILENL
+308 NSPYYTELVKILEDL
-323 ETSGFDLST
+323 QTSDLDLSG
-332 SPLLDLEN
+332 SALLDLEN
-340 LTLALLEQQS
+340 ITLALLEQQS

-397 DDSSGGKIQVM
+397 NDSSGGKIRVM

-422 IVDFNETCVPSLK
+422 VADFNETCVPSLK

-474 ITLSYIESET
+474 MVLSYIESET
-484 SKVSNML
+484 SKASNML

-503 AYTLFAPS
+503 AYTLFETSPI
-511 LSKDYQEEEIKA
+511 KEYQEEEIKA

-582 NPYVLEERL
+582 DPYALEERL

-611 ALKKIQAFYLKEKE
+611 ALKKIQAFYKKEQE
-625 RFNTKI
+625 RFNAEIT
-631 KILDLEK
+631 ILDLEK

-645 GIVFKGRID
+645 GVIFKGRID

-661 NEMILLDYKFKN
+661 NEIILLDYKFKS

-703 IEIAQ
+703 I
-708 ISTDYQMAIYAFA
+708 YART

-775 SEAKDCEYCSFK
+775 LEVKDCEYCSFK

>member
-51 PNKKKIPN
+51 PNKKKIPKN
-59 SARLILMI
+59 ARQILMI

-72 IAKEKKSILEGLLLF
+72 IAREKKSILEGLLLF

-115 NELSSKDIYLD
+115 NELSFKDIYLD

-134 EMIYDRYIKKLEGL
+134 EMIYDRYVKKLEKL

-228 KTQKILSQTP
+228 KTQKILSQTFND
-238 KRQKIEPKLYAN
+238 QKIEPKLYAN

-303 GLGAK
+303 GLGTK
-308 NSPYYTELVKILENL
+308 NSPYYTELVKILEDL
-323 ETSGFDLST
+323 QTSGFDLSA

-340 LTLALLEQQS
+340 LTLPLLEQQS
-350 SKEKAPLKEAHSQI
+350 SKEKTPLKEAHSQI

-397 DDSSGGKIQVM
+397 DDSSGGKIRVM

-474 ITLSYIESET
+474 MVLSYIESET
-484 SKVSNML
+484 SKASNML

-511 LSKDYQEEEIKA
+511 PLKDYQEEEIKA

-555 ESPKDES
+555 ESPKDEN

-625 RFNTKI
+625 RFKAKI

-638 SFETIIQ
+638 SFETAIQ
-645 GIVFKGRID
+645 GVIFKGRMD

-661 NEMILLDYKFKN
+661 NEIILLDYKFKN
-673 DLKLDNMSKTQRGG
+673 DLKLDNMSEKQRKS
-687 LSPIEIAQI
+687 LSP
-696 STDYQMA
+696 

-748 LILQAKMDHLEF
+748 LVLQAKMDHLEF

-775 SEAKDCEYCSFK
+775 LEVKDCEYCSFK

>member
-59 SARLILMI
+59 NARQILMI

-72 IAKEKKSILEGLLLF
+72 IAREKKSILEGLLLF

-115 NELSSKDIYLD
+115 NELSFKDIYLD

-134 EMIYDRYIKKLEGL
+134 EMIYKRYIKKLEEL

-178 FMSVFERQCLLEAAE
+178 FMSVFERQCLLEVAE

-228 KTQKILSQTP
+228 KTQKILSQTFND
-238 KRQKIEPKLYAN
+238 QKIEPKLYAN
-250 SSYLKQSAL
+250 SSYLKQGAL

-289 LKLLDKNNNLNFAM
+289 LKLLDQNNNLNFAM

-308 NSPYYTELVKILENL
+308 NSPYYTELVKILEDL
-323 ETSGFDLST
+323 QTSDFDLSA

-350 SKEKAPLKEAHSQI
+350 SKEKAPLKEVHSQI
-364 MHQYHLLKDTLK
+364 MHQYHLLKDTLQ

-397 DDSSGGKIQVM
+397 DDSNGGKIRVM

-484 SKVSNML
+484 SKASNML

-511 LSKDYQEEEIKA
+511 PLKDYQEEEIKA

-555 ESPKDES
+555 ESPKDEN

-625 RFNTKI
+625 RFKAKI

-645 GIVFKGRID
+645 GVVFKGRID

-661 NEMILLDYKFKN
+661 NEMILLDYKFKS
-673 DLKLDNMSKTQRGG
+673 DLKLDNMSEKQRKS
-687 LSPIEIAQI
+687 LRP
-696 STDYQMA
+696 

-727 KEPIKAF
+727 REPIKAF

-775 SEAKDCEYCSFK
+775 LEVKDCEYCSFK

>member
-27 LEQGEGFLPNAM
+27 LEQGEGFLPSAM

-51 PNKKKIPN
+51 PNKKKIPKN
-59 SARLILMI
+59 ARQILMI

-115 NELSSKDIYLD
+115 NELSFKDIYLD

-134 EMIYDRYIKKLEGL
+134 EMIYDRYIKKLEEL

-158 PAILKEFFE
+158 PTILKEFFE

-178 FMSVFERQCLLEAAE
+178 FMSVFERQCLLEVAE

-228 KTQKILSQTP
+228 KTQKILSQTFND
-238 KRQKIEPKLYAN
+238 QKIEPKLYAN
-250 SSYLKQSAL
+250 SSYLKQGAL

-289 LKLLDKNNNLNFAM
+289 LKLLDQNNNLNFAM

-308 NSPYYTELVKILENL
+308 NSPYYTELVKILEDLQTSDFNL
-323 ETSGFDLST
+323 SGSA
-332 SPLLDLEN
+332 LLDLEN
-340 LTLALLEQQS
+340 LTLPLLEQQS

-364 MHQYHLLKDTLK
+364 MHQYHLLKDTLQ

-397 DDSSGGKIQVM
+397 DDSSGGKIRVM

-474 ITLSYIESET
+474 MVLSYIESET
-484 SKVSNML
+484 SKASNML
-491 LELNLHIEPIKD
+491 LELDLHIEPIKD

-511 LSKDYQEEEIKA
+511 PLKDYQEEEIQA

-544 RFYYHYMKRFK
+544 RFYYHYIKRFK
-555 ESPKDES
+555 ESPKDEN

-582 NPYVLEERL
+582 NPYALEERL

-625 RFNTKI
+625 RFNAKI

-638 SFETIIQ
+638 SFETTIQ
-645 GIVFKGRID
+645 GVIFKGRID

-661 NEMILLDYKFKN
+661 NEITLLDYKFKN
-673 DLKLDNMSKTQRGG
+673 DLKLDNMSKTQRGS
-687 LSPIEIAQI
+687 LSP
-696 STDYQMA
+696 

-727 KEPIKAF
+727 KGPIKAF

-741 ELLEEDE
+741 ELVEEDE

-775 SEAKDCEYCSFK
+775 LEVKDCEYCSFK

>member
-59 SARLILMI
+59 SARQILMI

-115 NELSSKDIYLD
+115 NELSFKDIYLD

-134 EMIYDRYIKKLEGL
+134 EMIYDRYIKKLEEL

-178 FMSVFERQCLLEAAE
+178 FMSVFERQCLLEVAE

-289 LKLLDKNNNLNFAM
+289 LKLLDQNNNLNFAM

-308 NSPYYTELVKILENL
+308 NSPYYTELVKILEDL
-323 ETSGFDLST
+323 ETSGFNLSA
-332 SPLLDLEN
+332 SPLLDLES
-340 LTLALLEQQS
+340 LTLPLLEQQS

-397 DDSSGGKIQVM
+397 DDSSGGKIRVM

-474 ITLSYIESET
+474 IALSYIESET

-491 LELNLHIEPIKD
+491 LELDLHIEPIKD

-511 LSKDYQEEEIKA
+511 PLKDYQEEEIKA

-582 NPYVLEERL
+582 NPYALEERL

-611 ALKKIQAFYLKEKE
+611 ALKKIQAFYVKEKE
-625 RFNTKI
+625 RFKAKI

-638 SFETIIQ
+638 SFETTIQ
-645 GIVFKGRID
+645 GVAFKGCID

-661 NEMILLDYKFKN
+661 NEIILLDYKFKS
-673 DLKLDNMSKTQRGG
+673 DLKLDNMSKKQRGG
-687 LSPIEIAQI
+687 LSPIGIAQI
-696 STDYQMA
+696 STDYQM
-703 IEIAQ
+703 
-708 ISTDYQMAIYAFA
+708 TIYAFA

-727 KEPIKAF
+727 KGPIKAF

-748 LILQAKMDHLEF
+748 LILQAKMDHLEY

-775 SEAKDCEYCSFK
+775 LEVKDCEYCSFK

>member
-1 MNLEKLFLEKTPLF
+1 MNLEKLFLEKAPLF

-59 SARLILMI
+59 SARQILMI

-134 EMIYDRYIKKLEGL
+134 EMIYERYIKKLEGL

-158 PAILKEFFE
+158 PTILKEFFE

-178 FMSVFERQCLLEAAE
+178 FMSVFERQCLLEVAE

-228 KTQKILSQTP
+228 KTQKILSQTFND
-238 KRQKIEPKLYAN
+238 QKIEPKLYAN

-259 VLQTIEEYLQKDNDP
+259 VLQTIEEYLQQDNDP

-303 GLGAK
+303 GLWAK
-308 NSPYYTELVKILENL
+308 NSPYYTELVKILEDL
-323 ETSGFDLST
+323 ETGGFDLSA
-332 SPLLDLEN
+332 SPLLDLES

-350 SKEKAPLKEAHSQI
+350 SKEKAPLKETHSQI

-397 DDSSGGKIQVM
+397 DDSSGGKIRVM

-474 ITLSYIESET
+474 MVLSYIENET

-491 LELNLHIEPIKD
+491 LELDLPIEPIKD
-503 AYTLFAPS
+503 AYTLFAPTP
-511 LSKDYQEEEIKA
+511 LKDYQEEEIKA

-582 NPYVLEERL
+582 NPYALEERL
-591 IWLLETRENITPKE
+591 IQLLETRENITPKE
-605 RLDTLV
+605 RLDTLI
-611 ALKKIQAFYLKEKE
+611 ALKKIQAFYAKEKE
-625 RFNTKI
+625 RFKAKI

-638 SFETIIQ
+638 SFETTIQ
-645 GIVFKGRID
+645 GVAFKGHID

-661 NEMILLDYKFKN
+661 NEMILLDYKFKSE
-673 DLKLDNMSKTQRGG
+673 LRLDNMSKNQRV
-687 LSPIEIAQI
+687 

-703 IEIAQ
+703 V
-708 ISTDYQMAIYAFA
+708 YAFA

-727 KEPIKAF
+727 KGPIKAF

-741 ELLEEDE
+741 ELLEEE
-748 LILQAKMDHLEF
+748 EPILQAKMHYLES

-775 SEAKDCEYCSFK
+775 LEVKDCEYCSFK

>member
-1 MNLEKLFLEKTPLF
+1 MNLEKLFSQKTPLF

-134 EMIYDRYIKKLEGL
+134 EMIYSRYIKKLEEL

-158 PAILKEFFE
+158 PTILKEFFE

-178 FMSVFERQCLLEAAE
+178 FMSVFERQCLLEVAE
-193 LVPITLHLS
+193 LAPITLHLS

-218 ETDCD
+218 ETDYG

-228 KTQKILSQTP
+228 KTQKILSQVP
-238 KRQKIEPKLYAN
+238 KCQKIEPKLYAN

-308 NSPYYTELVKILENL
+308 NSPYYTELVKISEDL
-323 ETSGFDLST
+323 ETSGFDWSA

-350 SKEKAPLKEAHSQI
+350 SKEKAPLKEVHSQI

-397 DDSSGGKIQVM
+397 DDSSGGKIRVM

-474 ITLSYIESET
+474 MVLSYIESET

-491 LELNLHIEPIKD
+491 LELDLHIEPIKD
-503 AYTLFAPS
+503 AYTLFESTP
-511 LSKDYQEEEIKA
+511 LKDYQEEEIKA

-544 RFYYHYMKRFK
+544 RFYYHYIKRFK

-562 NSAVGSLLHELLKEA
+562 NSAIGSLLHELLKEA

-582 NPYVLEERL
+582 NPYALEERL
-591 IWLLETRENITPKE
+591 IQLLEIRGNITPKE
-605 RLDTLV
+605 RLDTLI
-611 ALKKIQAFYLKEKE
+611 ALKKIQVFYAKEKE
-625 RFNTKI
+625 RFHAKI

-638 SFETIIQ
+638 SFETTIQ
-645 GIVFKGRID
+645 GVAFKGRID

-661 NEMILLDYKFKN
+661 NEIILLDYKFKSE
-673 DLKLDNMSKTQRGG
+673 LKLDNMSDKQRGS

-696 STDYQMA
+696 SA
-703 IEIAQ
+703 
-708 ISTDYQMAIYAFA
+708 DYQMAIYAFA
-721 LKNLGY
+721 IKNLGY
-727 KEPIKAF
+727 KEPIKTF

-741 ELLEEDE
+741 ELLEEE
-748 LILQAKMDHLEF
+748 EPILQAKMDYLKS

-775 SEAKDCEYCSFK
+775 LEVKDCEYCSFK

>member
-134 EMIYDRYIKKLEGL
+134 EMIYDRYIKKLEEL

-178 FMSVFERQCLLEAAE
+178 FMSVFEKQCLLEAAE

-308 NSPYYTELVKILENL
+308 NSPYYTELVKILEDL
-323 ETSGFDLST
+323 QTSGFDWSA

-340 LTLALLEQQS
+340 LTLPLLEQQS
-350 SKEKAPLKEAHSQI
+350 SKEKASLKEVHSQI

-397 DDSSGGKIQVM
+397 DDSSGGKIRVM

-474 ITLSYIESET
+474 MVLSYIESET
-484 SKVSNML
+484 SKASNML

-511 LSKDYQEEEIKA
+511 PLKDYQEEEIKA

-544 RFYYHYMKRFK
+544 RFYYHYIKRFK
-555 ESPKDES
+555 ESPKDEN

-582 NPYVLEERL
+582 NPYALEERL
-591 IWLLETRENITPKE
+591 IQLLETRENITPKE
-605 RLDTLV
+605 RLDTLI

-625 RFNTKI
+625 RFKAKI

-638 SFETIIQ
+638 SFETTIQ
-645 GIVFKGRID
+645 GVAFKGRID

-661 NEMILLDYKFKN
+661 NEIILLDYKFKS
-673 DLKLDNMSKTQRGG
+673 DLKLDNMSKTQREG

-703 IEIAQ
+703 I
-708 ISTDYQMAIYAFA
+708 YACA

-727 KEPIKAF
+727 KGPIKAF

-748 LILQAKMDHLEF
+748 LTLQAKMDHLEF

-775 SEAKDCEYCSFK
+775 SEVKDCEYCSFK

>member
-59 SARLILMI
+59 SARQILMI

-134 EMIYDRYIKKLEGL
+134 EMIYDRYIKKLEEL

-158 PAILKEFFE
+158 PTILKEFFE
-167 HFSSIEWHLDG
+167 HFFSIEWHLDG

-308 NSPYYTELVKILENL
+308 NSPYYTELVKILEDL
-323 ETSGFDLST
+323 QTSGFDWSA

-340 LTLALLEQQS
+340 LTLPLLEQQS

-397 DDSSGGKIQVM
+397 DDSSGGKIRVM

-474 ITLSYIESET
+474 MVLSYIESET
-484 SKVSNML
+484 LKASNML
-491 LELNLHIEPIKD
+491 LELDLHIEPIKD

-511 LSKDYQEEEIKA
+511 PLKDYQEEEIKA

-605 RLDTLV
+605 RLDALV

-625 RFNTKI
+625 RFKAKI

-645 GIVFKGRID
+645 GVVFKGRID

-661 NEMILLDYKFKN
+661 NEIILLDYKFKN

-687 LSPIEIAQI
+687 LSPIEIA
-696 STDYQMA
+696 
-703 IEIAQ
+703 
-708 ISTDYQMAIYAFA
+708 DYQMAIYAFA

-727 KEPIKAF
+727 KGPIKAF

-748 LILQAKMDHLEF
+748 LISKMDHLEF

-775 SEAKDCEYCSFK
+775 LEVKDCEYCSFK

>member
-39 SMGSFFE
+39 SMGNFFE

-59 SARLILMI
+59 STRQILMI

-134 EMIYDRYIKKLEGL
+134 EMIYDRYIKKLEEL

-158 PAILKEFFE
+158 PTILKEFFE

-178 FMSVFERQCLLEAAE
+178 FMSVFERQCLLEVTE

-228 KTQKILSQTP
+228 KTQKILSQTFND
-238 KRQKIEPKLYAN
+238 QKIEPKLYAN
-250 SSYLKQSAL
+250 SSYLKQGAL

-323 ETSGFDLST
+323 QTSDFNLSE
-332 SPLLDLEN
+332 SALLDLEN
-340 LTLALLEQQS
+340 LTLPLLEQQS
-350 SKEKAPLKEAHSQI
+350 SKEKAPLKEVHSQI
-364 MHQYHLLKDTLK
+364 MHQYHLLKDTLQ

-397 DDSSGGKIQVM
+397 DDSSGGKIRVM

-484 SKVSNML
+484 SKVSSML
-491 LELNLHIEPIKD
+491 LELDLHIEPIKD
-503 AYTLFAPS
+503 AYTLFETSP
-511 LSKDYQEEEIKA
+511 LKDYQEEEIKA

-555 ESPKDES
+555 ESPKDEN

-582 NPYVLEERL
+582 NPYALEERL

-625 RFNTKI
+625 RFKAKI

-645 GIVFKGRID
+645 GVTFKGRID
-654 RIDKTAD
+654 RIDKDAN
-661 NEMILLDYKFKN
+661 NEIILLDYKFKS

-703 IEIAQ
+703 I
-708 ISTDYQMAIYAFA
+708 YAFA

-727 KEPIKAF
+727 KGPIKAF

-741 ELLEEDE
+741 ELVEEDE
-748 LILQAKMDHLEF
+748 LVLQAKMDHLEF

-775 SEAKDCEYCSFK
+775 LEAKDCEYCSFK

>member
-51 PNKKKIPN
+51 PNKKKIPKN
-59 SARLILMI
+59 ARLILMI

-134 EMIYDRYIKKLEGL
+134 EMIYNRYIKKLEKL

-158 PAILKEFFE
+158 PTILKEFFE

-178 FMSVFERQCLLEAAE
+178 FMSVFERQCLLEVAE

-228 KTQKILSQTP
+228 KTQKILSQTFND
-238 KRQKIEPKLYAN
+238 QKIEPKLYVN
-250 SSYLKQSAL
+250 SSYLKQGAL

-289 LKLLDKNNNLNFAM
+289 LKLLDQNNNLNFAM

-308 NSPYYTELVKILENL
+308 NSPYYTELVKILEDL
-323 ETSGFDLST
+323 ETSGFDLSA

-350 SKEKAPLKEAHSQI
+350 SKEKTPLKEAHSQI

-397 DDSSGGKIQVM
+397 DDSSGGKIRVM

-415 MQFDKIV
+415 MQFDKVV

-484 SKVSNML
+484 SKASNML

-503 AYTLFAPS
+503 AYTLFAPTP
-511 LSKDYQEEEIKA
+511 LKDYQEEEIKA

-529 SFSASSLNAFLTCKR
+529 IFSASSLNAFLTCKR

-555 ESPKDES
+555 ESPKDEN

-582 NPYVLEERL
+582 NPYALEERL
-591 IWLLETRENITPKE
+591 IQLLETRENITPKE

-625 RFNTKI
+625 RFKAKI

-645 GIVFKGRID
+645 GVAFKGRID

-661 NEMILLDYKFKN
+661 NEIILLDYKFKN
-673 DLKLDNMSKTQRGG
+673 DLKLDNMSKTQREG

-696 STDYQMA
+696 SP
-703 IEIAQ
+703 
-708 ISTDYQMAIYAFA
+708 DYQMAIYAFA
-721 LKNLGY
+721 LKSLGY
-727 KEPIKAF
+727 KGPIKAF

-741 ELLEEDE
+741 KLLEEE
-748 LILQAKMDHLEF
+748 EPILQAKMDYLKS
-760 SLIPK
+760 SLIPD

-775 SEAKDCEYCSFK
+775 LEVKDCEYCSFK